1 MRYLKVT
8 TIIAA
13 LMFGLSGTG
22 FAQSHQSLTEV
33 LKTHMN
39 ETVQAVKEADAPDEK
54 RAILDESFSKMLSA
68 IERIEEEAR
77 LTDSE
82 QEQLSTLKLNIAEKS
97 NQLNGVDGFDEIADE
112 DLDEFSDYS
121 QQDMEQANRTI
132 TISLTTALLIIIII
146 LLL

>member
-8 TIIAA
+8 TITAI
-13 LMFGLSGTG
+13 LLFGVSVAG
-22 FAQSHQSLTEV
+22 FAQNHQSLTEV

-39 ETVQAVKEADAPDEK
+39 ETVQAVKETDKADEK
-54 RAILDESFSKMLSA
+54 RAILDESFDKMLTA
-68 IERIEEEAR
+68 IEKIEEKSQ
-77 LTDSE
+77 LTESE
-82 QEQLSTLKLNIAEKS
+82 QEQLGTLKMNITEKS
-97 NQLNGVDGFDEIADE
+97 NQLNGLDGFDEIADE

>member
-8 TIIAA
+8 TI
-13 LMFGLSGTG
+13 LVVFLFGLTGTG
-22 FAQSHQSLTEV
+22 FSQSHQSLTEV

-39 ETVQAVKEADAPDEK
+39 ETVQAVKEADAPAEK

-68 IERIEEEAR
+68 IEKIEEEAR